1 MRAGRLLSML
11 ILLQLRGRLSAE
23 ALAREFEISVR
34 TVYRDMDALSAAG
47 APVYAERG
55 RNGGFALLD
64 GYRTRL
70 TGLSDEEGQALV
82 LAGAGRA
89 AADLGRGAA
98 LSSARLKL
106 MAAMPAGT
114 ASGADRTAQRFHL
127 DPEPWYRSAATPATL
142 PDLSRAVWDA
152 RRIRIRYR
160 RWQGEVE
167 RTLDP
172 LGLVMKAGVWY
183 LAAAERGSARAYRA
197 DNILSLAVLDEAARR
212 PARFELADW
221 WSDWTRDF
229 ETRLLSHTAEVRLSA
244 AGLRRLAD
252 VSQAAAEV
260 ARRDGR
266 PESDGWTHAVIP
278 VEDDPVTT
286 GWMLHLGPEV
296 EVIGP
301 PSLRVAVIAAL
312 RAAARLYPCDDDAD
326 AP

>member
-106 MAAMPAGT
+106 MAAMPTGAGL
-114 ASGADRTAQRFHL
+114 GADRTAQRFHL
-127 DPEPWYRSAATPATL
+127 DPEPWYRSAATPESL
-142 PDLSRAVWDA
+142 SDLARAVWNE
-152 RRIRIRYR
+152 RRVRIHYR
-160 RWQGEVE
+160 RWEGEVE
-167 RTLDP
+167 RIVDP

-183 LAAAERGSARAYRA
+183 LAAAVGTSVRGYRI
-197 DNILSLAVLDEAARR
+197 DNVMALTVLHQPSRR
-212 PARFELADW
+212 PPDFDLSVW
-221 WSDWTRDF
+221 WTEWARDF
-229 ETRLLSHTAEVRLSA
+229 ESRLLSGRAEVRLSP
-244 AGLRRLAD
+244 AGLKRLGD
-252 VSQAAAEV
+252 VSQIAAEA
-260 ARRDGR
+260 ARRDG
-266 PESDGWTHAVIP
+266 SDDGDGWIRAVLP
-278 VEDDPVTT
+278 VEDQPTT
-286 GWMLHLGPEV
+286 LGWMLHLGAEV

-301 PSLRVAVIAAL
+301 PSLRAAVTSAIRAMAAI
-312 RAAARLYPCDDDAD
+312 YPCDDGAD
-326 AP
+326 AT